1 MKYISVTA
9 RDMKDFA
16 AKLNNFIEKGGVIES
31 VSFQMDK
38 IVYGLI
44 RGLRPED
51 EKDMNGD
58 GEISSYLVN
67 VDLRRA
73 NGATSTNT
81 IRDIKEGSLYTTT
94 LINLSDDYADR
105 IKITI
110 GDLLGDD
117 LSEQYFNKE
126 TRTITIPKVTGNID
140 IICT

>member
-1 MKYISVTA
+1 
-9 RDMKDFA
+9 
-16 AKLNNFIEKGGVIES
+16 
-31 VSFQMDK
+31 
-38 IVYGLI
+38 
-44 RGLRPED
+44 
-51 EKDMNGD
+51 MNGD

-81 IRDIKEGSLYTTT
+81 TRDIKEGSLYTTT
-94 LINLSDDYADR
+94 LKNLSDDYADR

-126 TRTITIPKVTGNID
+126 TRTITIPKVTGNIN